1 MHTYLYVLFSISRC
15 LKGPW
20 SFVAHKVTISGITL
34 SHEFQLLCP
43 QAERGLHTRLYSS
56 DIVGLSGA
64 IYYPGHRRKHFLQES
79 ALSYFC
85 VIYF

>member
-1 MHTYLYVLFSISRC
+1 MHTYLYVLFSVSRC

-20 SFVAHKVTISGITL
+20 SFVAHEVTNSGIIL

-43 QAERGLHTRLYSS
+43 QAKRGLHTRLYSS

-64 IYYPGHRRKHFLQES
+64 IYYPGHRRKHFLQKS